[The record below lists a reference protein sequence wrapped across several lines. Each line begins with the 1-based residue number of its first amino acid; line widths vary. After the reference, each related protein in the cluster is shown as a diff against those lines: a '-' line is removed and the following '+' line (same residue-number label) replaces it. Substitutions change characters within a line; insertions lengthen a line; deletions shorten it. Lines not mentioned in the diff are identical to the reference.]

1 MRIQVDIKKI
11 KTMLQL
17 KDEIK
22 NNNKFY
28 KRTKKKIINQNN
40 EDQIEKYNTINLK
53 LNDKIQ
59 NHKNFNEMAKKKIK
73 E

>member
-1 MRIQVDIKKI
+1 
-11 KTMLQL
+11 MLQL
-17 KDEIK
+17 KAEIK

-40 EDQIEKYNTINLK
+40 KDQIEKYNTINLK

-59 NHKNFNEMAKKKIK
+59 NH
-73 E
+73 

>member
-59 NHKNFNEMAKKKIK
+59 NH
-73 E
+73 

>member
-1 MRIQVDIKKI
+1 
-11 KTMLQL
+11 MLQL
-17 KDEIK
+17 NGEIK

-40 EDQIEKYNTINLK
+40 KDQIDKYNTINLK

-59 NHKNFNEMAKKKIK
+59 NH
-73 E
+73 

>member
-1 MRIQVDIKKI
+1 
-11 KTMLQL
+11 MLQL

-59 NHKNFNEMAKKKIK
+59 NH
-73 E
+73 

>member
-1 MRIQVDIKKI
+1 
-11 KTMLQL
+11 MLQL

-59 NHKNFNEMAKKKIK
+59 NHKNFNEIAKKKIK

>member
-1 MRIQVDIKKI
+1 
-11 KTMLQL
+11 MLQL
-17 KDEIK
+17 KGEIK

-40 EDQIEKYNTINLK
+40 KDQIEKYNTINLK

-59 NHKNFNEMAKKKIK
+59 NH
-73 E
+73 